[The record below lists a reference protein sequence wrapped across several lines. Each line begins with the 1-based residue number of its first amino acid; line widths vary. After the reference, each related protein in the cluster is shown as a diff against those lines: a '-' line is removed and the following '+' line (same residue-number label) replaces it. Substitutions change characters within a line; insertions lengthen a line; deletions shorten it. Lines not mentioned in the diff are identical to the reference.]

1 MERYSIDDTILVEME
16 DPFTTMEKGDRAFM
30 ILFNFLVICA
40 NQHTISGQSKEKNWV
55 REKSLWYLINLKYT
69 THKK

>member
-16 DPFTTMEKGDRAFM
+16 DPFTTMEKGEGGFM

-40 NQHTISGQSKEKNWV
+40 NQHTISGQPKGKYWV
-55 REKSLWYLINLKYT
+55 REKKFMVFD
-69 THKK
+69 